1 MSEHIKVADPLA
13 LGYGAFA
20 TTLFALSW
28 VIAGLVPPPLLLA
41 YVPLALFLG
50 GIVMLLAGMWAFYAC
65 QTFNATAFSA
75 YAAMWL
81 AIGFLML
88 NLNSPALNFGPA
100 AFAAPLLIFIPFTI
114 FTLYVWIASFR
125 LGALVIIFYTLL
137 FVTLILLDLVFWGF
151 MSPKVTGIIGI
162 ICAIAGWYVSATGL
176 FRAVYGRNILPLGS
190 KE

>member
-20 TTLFALSW
+20 TTLFALGW
-28 VIAGLVPPPLLLA
+28 VIAGLVPPPLMLA

-50 GIVMLLAGMWAFYAC
+50 GITMLLAGMWAFRAC
-65 QTFNATAFSA
+65 QTFNATVFSA

-81 AIGFLML
+81 AVGFLML

-100 AFAAPLLIFIPFTI
+100 APAAPLLIFIPFTF

-125 LGALVIIFYTLL
+125 LSALVIIFYTLL
-137 FVTLILLDLVFWGF
+137 FVALILLDLVFLGS
-151 MSPKVTGIIGI
+151 MSPRVTGTICI
-162 ICAIAGWYVSATGL
+162 ICAVAGWYVSAAEL
-176 FRAVYGRNILPLGS
+176 FRAVYGRTILPLCS
-190 KE
+190 RE